1 MVVKSASK
9 KKLMDLGVSE
19 AAAHILA
26 DGRKWDS
33 IKLLTQAE
41 INTLLAP
48 SPGQPI
54 GIGDPIDTYN
64 RIRSIGFNPDNPGL
78 IKNWYWWTPFDV
90 QDLISEMADLMPTP
104 GVGKPER
111 KNRKEY
117 KEKIRSIFIG
127 APLLH
132 IGYVVRPGIDTPEP
146 RKCPRYQL
154 GIITGVDIPLVGIQ
168 GYTIRVDW
176 VKDVVPNSTKG
187 VISQRDPTGK
197 SQIPWLIANQ
207 VPDTEWDP
215 NPSPTEWKKENPL
228 WKQGKGA
235 YGPNNLVFTPGH
247 DGGLADAFLVLLA
260 QRPVVD
266 GAKTSQSLSNETQP
280 NVNPSHSRTFT
291 KEKHQETDEP
301 ITYPADLREKFGDWD
316 QEGAFDQAIDR
327 IIPHLKGSMSRL
339 AINWQSFDKHIG
351 V

>member
-19 AAAHILA
+19 AVAHILA
-26 DGRKWDS
+26 NDRKWDD
-33 IKLLTQAE
+33 IELLSQAE

-48 SPGQPI
+48 FSHRI
-54 GIGDPIDTYN
+54 GIGDPVDTYN
-64 RIRSIGFNPDNPGL
+64 RIQGQHTVGL
-78 IKNWYWWTPFDV
+78 EPPIRKWYWWTPFDV

-111 KNRKEY
+111 RNRKEY
-117 KEKIRSIFIG
+117 EEKIRSIFIG

-132 IGYVVRPGIDTPEP
+132 IGYVVRSGIDTPEP

-154 GIITGVDIPLVGIQ
+154 GIVTDVDIPLVGNQ

-176 VKDVVPNSTKG
+176 LKDVIPNSGKG
-187 VISQRDPTGK
+187 EAISGWIMGSLATG
-197 SQIPWLIANQ
+197 
-207 VPDTEWDP
+207 TEWDP
-215 NPSPTEWKKENPL
+215 NPIPSEWKKENPL

-235 YGPNNLVFTPGH
+235 YGPNNLVFTPGTA
-247 DGGLADAFLVLLA
+247 GGLADAFMVLLA
-260 QRPVVD
+260 KRPIVD
-266 GAKTSQSLSNETQP
+266 GANTPKETQP

-301 ITYPADLREKFGDWD
+301 ITYPADLREKFGEWG
-316 QEGAFDQAIDR
+316 QEGAFDKGIDR
-327 IIPHLKGSMSRL
+327 IIPHLKGSLSRL
-339 AINWQSFDKHIG
+339 AINWQSFDQHIG

>member
-19 AAAHILA
+19 RAAHILA
-26 DGRKWDS
+26 TDRKWDD
-33 IKLLTQAE
+33 IELLSQAE
-41 INTLLAP
+41 INTLLAVIVG
-48 SPGQPI
+48 SKI
-54 GIGDPIDTYN
+54 SVDTYN
-64 RIRSIGFNPDNPGL
+64 RIQGQHTVWIEPRIR
-78 IKNWYWWTPFDV
+78 KWYWWSPFDV

-111 KNRKEY
+111 RNRKEY
-117 KEKIRSIFIG
+117 EEKIRSIFIG

-146 RKCPRYQL
+146 RKCPNLQL
-154 GIITGVDIPLVGIQ
+154 GIITGVDIPLVGHH

-176 VKDVVPNSTKG
+176 VKDVVPNSTEG
-187 VISQRDPTGK
+187 LQPS
-197 SQIPWLIANQ
+197 IPWLSQ
-207 VPDTEWDP
+207 VPGTEWDP
-215 NPSPTEWKKENPL
+215 NPSPREWKKENPL

-247 DGGLADAFLVLLA
+247 DGGLADAFMVLLA
-260 QRPVVD
+260 KRPIVD
-266 GAKTSQSLSNETQP
+266 GANNPKETQP
-280 NVNPSHSRTFT
+280 NINPSHSRTFT
-291 KEKHQETDEP
+291 KEKHKETDEL

-327 IIPHLKGSMSRL
+327 IIPHYKTSLKRL
-339 AINWQSFDKHIG
+339 AINWQSFDRHLG
-351 V
+351 A

>member
-33 IKLLTQAE
+33 IELLSQAE

-54 GIGDPIDTYN
+54 GIGDPVDTYN
-64 RIRSIGFNPDNPGL
+64 RIQGQHTLWIEPRIRR
-78 IKNWYWWTPFDV
+78 WYWWSPFDV
-90 QDLISEMADLMPTP
+90 QDLISEMAML
-104 GVGKPER
+104 R
-111 KNRKEY
+111 NRKEY
-117 KEKIRSIFIG
+117 EEKIRSIFIG

-154 GIITGVDIPLVGIQ
+154 GIITGVDISGNQ

-187 VISQRDPTGK
+187 LQPS
-197 SQIPWLIANQ
+197 IPWLSQ
-207 VPDTEWDP
+207 VPATEWDP
-215 NPSPTEWKKENPL
+215 NPSPREWKKENPL

-247 DGGLADAFLVLLA
+247 DGGLADAFMVLLA
-260 QRPVVD
+260 KRPIVD
-266 GAKTSQSLSNETQP
+266 GANNPKETQP

-301 ITYPADLREKFGDWD
+301 ITYPADLREKFGDWG

-327 IIPHLKGSMSRL
+327 IIPHLKGSLSRL
-339 AINWQSFDKHIG
+339 AINWQSFDQHIG